1 MKKRA
6 YTISEQADA
15 VKISS
20 SPASPELSSAPM
32 KRIRAIIVDDEP
44 NARRAL
50 RGLLE
55 ENFPQVEILAECKNV
70 PEAVKC
76 INKDKPNLVFLDI
89 AMPGYSGFEL
99 LDFFD
104 EQQLHFKIIFVTA
117 YSEHSLRAFET
128 SAVDYILKPVRL
140 EHIARALKK
149 VNISEPVNENRQYK
163 VLKDNFSNQPDKK
176 IVLQTA
182 ETIFVVR
189 MEDIIY
195 LQAEGSYTKIF
206 TTSHG
211 VLTITKK
218 LIDFE
223 YLEES
228 GPFFRTHRSYIVN
241 LNHIKR
247 VDKKDF
253 ILIMNNDA
261 EVYLAQDK
269 KNPLLEKIV
278 G

>member
-1 MKKRA
+1 MPHAKQNYLRNA
-6 YTISEQADA
+6 MQ
-15 VKISS
+15 KIS
-20 SPASPELSSAPM
+20 
-32 KRIRAIIVDDEP
+32 AIIVDDEP

-55 ENFPQVEILAECKNV
+55 ENFSQVEIMGECKSV
-70 PEAVKC
+70 PEAVKA
-76 INKDKPNLVFLDI
+76 INRFEPDVVFLDI

-104 EQQLHFKIIFVTA
+104 EQHLRFRIIFVTA

-140 EHIARALKK
+140 EHLARALKK
-149 VNISEPVNENRQYK
+149 INMEEAFVSSESRQYQ
-163 VLKDNFSNQPDKK
+163 VLKENFANQPDKK

-195 LQAEGSYTKIF
+195 LQAEGSYTRF
-206 TTSHG
+206 YTTSHG

-223 YLEES
+223 FLENN

-241 LNHIKR
+241 LNHIKK
-247 VDKKDF
+247 VDKKEF
-253 ILIMNNDA
+253 ILMMSNDA

-269 KNPLLEKIV
+269 KNLLLEKIIK
-278 G
+278 

>member
-1 MKKRA
+1 MQK
-6 YTISEQADA
+6 
-15 VKISS
+15 
-20 SPASPELSSAPM
+20 
-32 KRIRAIIVDDEP
+32 IRAIIVDDEP

-55 ENFPQVEILAECKNV
+55 ENFSMVEILADCKNV
-70 PEAVKC
+70 PEAVKT
-76 INKDKPNLVFLDI
+76 INKLKPDLVFLDI

-104 EQQLHFKIIFVTA
+104 EQNLNFKIIFVTA

-149 VNISEPVNENRQYK
+149 ISIEEPVNENRQYK
-163 VLKDNFSNQPDKK
+163 VLKENFTNQSDKK

-189 MEDIIY
+189 MDDIIY
-195 LQAEGSYTKIF
+195 LQAEGSYTRF
-206 TTSHG
+206 YTSSHG

-223 YLEES
+223 YLEDS
-228 GPFFRTHRSYIVN
+228 GPFFRTHRSFIVN
-241 LNHIKR
+241 LNQIKK
-247 VDKKDF
+247 VDKKNF
-253 ILIMNNDA
+253 LVIMNNDA

-269 KNPLLEKIV
+269 KNQLLEKIIT
-278 G
+278 

>member
-1 MKKRA
+1 
-6 YTISEQADA
+6 
-15 VKISS
+15 
-20 SPASPELSSAPM
+20 
-32 KRIRAIIVDDEP
+32 VDDEP
-44 NARRAL
+44 NARMAL

-55 ENFPQVEILAECKNV
+55 ENFSQIELLADCKDV
-70 PEAVKC
+70 PDAVKT
-76 INKDKPNLVFLDI
+76 INKLKPDLVFLDI
-89 AMPGYSGFEL
+89 EMPGYSGFEL

-104 EQQLHFKIIFVTA
+104 EKQINFKIIFVTA

-140 EHIARALKK
+140 EHMERALKK
-149 VNISEPVNENRQYK
+149 LNFDEPVNETRQYK
-163 VLKDNFSNQPDKK
+163 ILKENFTNQIDKK

-189 MEDIIY
+189 MDDIIY
-195 LQAEGSYTKIF
+195 MQAEGSYTRF
-206 TTSHG
+206 YTTSHG

-223 YLEES
+223 YLEKS
-228 GPFFRTHRSYIVN
+228 GPFFRTHRSFIVN
-241 LNHIKR
+241 LNHIKK

-253 ILIMNNDA
+253 LLIMNNDA

-269 KNPLLEKIV
+269 KNQLLEKIIRH
-278 G
+278 

>member
-1 MKKRA
+1 MQK
-6 YTISEQADA
+6 
-15 VKISS
+15 
-20 SPASPELSSAPM
+20 
-32 KRIRAIIVDDEP
+32 IRAIIVDDEP

-55 ENFPQVEILAECKNV
+55 ENFGQVEIVADCKNV
-70 PEAVKC
+70 PEAVKM
-76 INKDKPNLVFLDI
+76 INKLKPDLVFLDI

-104 EQQLHFKIIFVTA
+104 EQHLYFKIIFVTA

-149 VNISEPVNENRQYK
+149 INPEELVNENRQYR
-163 VLKDNFSNQPDKK
+163 VLKDNFSNQQDKK

-195 LQAEGSYTKIF
+195 LQAEGSYTRF
-206 TTSHG
+206 YTTSHG

-223 YLEES
+223 YLES
-228 GPFFRTHRSYIVN
+228 TGPFFRTHRSYLVN
-241 LNHIKR
+241 LNHIKK
-247 VDKKDF
+247 VDKKEF
-253 ILIMNNDA
+253 IVIMNNDA

-269 KNPLLEKIV
+269 KNQLLEKIIT
-278 G
+278 

>member
-1 MKKRA
+1 MQK
-6 YTISEQADA
+6 
-15 VKISS
+15 
-20 SPASPELSSAPM
+20 
-32 KRIRAIIVDDEP
+32 IRAIIVDDEP

-50 RGLLE
+50 QGLLE
-55 ENFPQVEILAECKNV
+55 ENFSQVEIMCDCKNV
-70 PEAVKC
+70 PEAVKA
-76 INKDKPNLVFLDI
+76 INKYKPDLVFLDI

-104 EQQLHFKIIFVTA
+104 EQHLNFKIIFVTA

-140 EHIARALKK
+140 EHITRALKK
-149 VNISEPVNENRQYK
+149 LNIDEPVNENRQYK
-163 VLKDNFSNQPDKK
+163 VLKDNFTSNADKK

-195 LQAEGSYTKIF
+195 MQAEGSYTRIY

-211 VLTITKK
+211 VLMITKK

-223 YLEES
+223 YLENS

-241 LNHIKR
+241 LNHIKK
-247 VDKKDF
+247 VDKKEF

-269 KNPLLEKIV
+269 KNLLLEKIIK
-278 G
+278 

>member
-1 MKKRA
+1 MQK
-6 YTISEQADA
+6 
-15 VKISS
+15 
-20 SPASPELSSAPM
+20 
-32 KRIRAIIVDDEP
+32 IRAIIVDDEP

-55 ENFPQVEILAECKNV
+55 ENFSMVEILADCKNV
-70 PEAVKC
+70 PEAVKT
-76 INKDKPNLVFLDI
+76 INKLKPDLVFLDI

-104 EQQLHFKIIFVTA
+104 EQNLNFKIIFVTA

-149 VNISEPVNENRQYK
+149 ISIEEPVNENRQYK
-163 VLKDNFSNQPDKK
+163 VLKENFTNQSDKK

-189 MEDIIY
+189 MDDIIY
-195 LQAEGSYTKIF
+195 LQAEGSYTRF
-206 TTSHG
+206 YTSSHG

-223 YLEES
+223 YLEDS
-228 GPFFRTHRSYIVN
+228 GPFFRTHRSFIVN
-241 LNHIKR
+241 LNQIKK

-253 ILIMNNDA
+253 LVIMNNDA

-269 KNPLLEKIV
+269 KNQLLEKIIT
-278 G
+278 

>member
-1 MKKRA
+1 MQK
-6 YTISEQADA
+6 
-15 VKISS
+15 
-20 SPASPELSSAPM
+20 
-32 KRIRAIIVDDEP
+32 IRAIIVDDEP

-55 ENFPQVEILAECKNV
+55 ENFSQVEIVADCKNV
-70 PEAVKC
+70 PEAVKM
-76 INKDKPNLVFLDI
+76 INKLKPDLVFLDI

-104 EQQLHFKIIFVTA
+104 EQHLYFKIIFVTA

-149 VNISEPVNENRQYK
+149 INPEELVNENRQYR
-163 VLKDNFSNQPDKK
+163 VLKDNFSNQQDKK

-195 LQAEGSYTKIF
+195 LQAEGSYTRF
-206 TTSHG
+206 YTTSHG

-223 YLEES
+223 YLES
-228 GPFFRTHRSYIVN
+228 TGPFFRTHRSYLVN
-241 LNHIKR
+241 LNHIKK
-247 VDKKDF
+247 VDKKEY
-253 ILIMNNDA
+253 IVIMNNDA

-269 KNPLLEKIV
+269 KNQLLEKIIT
-278 G
+278 

>member
-1 MKKRA
+1 MQK
-6 YTISEQADA
+6 
-15 VKISS
+15 
-20 SPASPELSSAPM
+20 
-32 KRIRAIIVDDEP
+32 IRAIIVDDEP

-55 ENFPQVEILAECKNV
+55 ENFTQVEILGECKNV
-70 PEAVKC
+70 PEAVKS
-76 INKDKPNLVFLDI
+76 INKHKPDLVFLDI

-104 EQQLHFKIIFVTA
+104 DQHLSFKIVFVTA

-140 EHIARALKK
+140 EHMARALRK
-149 VNISEPVNENRQYK
+149 VSADVSVNETQQYK
-163 VLKDNFSNQPDKK
+163 VLKENFSNQPDKK

-195 LQAEGSYTKIF
+195 LQADGSYTRF
-206 TTSHG
+206 YTTSHG

-223 YLEES
+223 YLESS

-241 LNHIKR
+241 LNHIKK
-247 VDKKDF
+247 VDKKEF
-253 ILIMNNDA
+253 ILMMNNDA

-269 KNPLLEKIV
+269 KNLLLEKIIK
-278 G
+278 

>member
-1 MKKRA
+1 MQK
-6 YTISEQADA
+6 
-15 VKISS
+15 
-20 SPASPELSSAPM
+20 
-32 KRIRAIIVDDEP
+32 IRAIIVDDEP

-55 ENFPQVEILAECKNV
+55 ENFSMVEILADCKNV
-70 PEAVKC
+70 PEAVKT
-76 INKDKPNLVFLDI
+76 INKLKPDLVFLDI

-104 EQQLHFKIIFVTA
+104 EQNLNFKIIFVTA

-149 VNISEPVNENRQYK
+149 ISIEEPVNENRQYK
-163 VLKDNFSNQPDKK
+163 VLKENFTNQSDKK

-189 MEDIIY
+189 MDDIIY
-195 LQAEGSYTKIF
+195 LQAEESYTRF
-206 TTSHG
+206 YTSSHG

-228 GPFFRTHRSYIVN
+228 GPFFRTHRSFIVN
-241 LNHIKR
+241 LNQIKK

-253 ILIMNNDA
+253 LVIMNNDA

-269 KNPLLEKIV
+269 KNQLLEKIIT
-278 G
+278 

>member
-1 MKKRA
+1 M
-6 YTISEQADA
+6 
-15 VKISS
+15 
-20 SPASPELSSAPM
+20 
-32 KRIRAIIVDDEP
+32 
-44 NARRAL
+44 
-50 RGLLE
+50 LE
-55 ENFPQVEILAECKNV
+55 ENFSQVEILAESKNV
-70 PEAVKC
+70 PEAVKA
-76 INKDKPNLVFLDI
+76 INKHKPDLVFLDI

-104 EQQLHFKIIFVTA
+104 EQSLNFKIIFVTA

-149 VNISEPVNENRQYK
+149 IKVEETVNENRQYG
-163 VLKDNFSNQPDKK
+163 VLKENLLNQSEKK

-189 MEDIIY
+189 MDDIVY
-195 LQAEGSYTKIF
+195 LQADGSYTRF
-206 TTSHG
+206 YTTSHG

-223 YLEES
+223 FLENT

-241 LNHIKR
+241 LNHIKK
-247 VDKKDF
+247 VDKKEF
-253 ILIMNNDA
+253 ILVMNNEA

-269 KNPLLEKIV
+269 KNLLLEKIIK
-278 G
+278 

>member
-1 MKKRA
+1 MANSKSGYLRN
-6 YTISEQADA
+6 
-15 VKISS
+15 
-20 SPASPELSSAPM
+20 PM
-32 KRIRAIIVDDEP
+32 QQIRAIIVDDEP
-44 NARRAL
+44 NARMAL
-50 RGLLE
+50 RGVLE
-55 ENFPQVEILAECKNV
+55 ENFSQVEILCDCKNV
-70 PEAVKC
+70 PEAVKA
-76 INKDKPNLVFLDI
+76 INKHKPDLIFLDI

-104 EQQLHFKIIFVTA
+104 EQNIGFKIIFVTA

-149 VNISEPVNENRQYK
+149 VSFDEQANELRQYK
-163 VLKDNFSNQPDKK
+163 VLKDNFSTQGEKK

-182 ETIFVVR
+182 ETIYVVK

-195 LQAEGSYTKIF
+195 MQAEGSYTRF
-206 TTSHG
+206 YTTSHG

-223 YLEES
+223 YLEGS
-228 GPFFRTHRSYIVN
+228 GPFFRTHRSFIVN
-241 LNHIKR
+241 LNHIKK
-247 VDKKDF
+247 VDKKEF
-253 ILIMNNDA
+253 LLIMNNDA

-269 KNPLLEKIV
+269 KNQLLEKIIK
-278 G
+278 

>member
-1 MKKRA
+1 MQK
-6 YTISEQADA
+6 
-15 VKISS
+15 
-20 SPASPELSSAPM
+20 
-32 KRIRAIIVDDEP
+32 IRAIIVDDEP

-55 ENFPQVEILAECKNV
+55 ENFSQIEILADCKNV
-70 PEAVKC
+70 PEAVKT
-76 INKDKPNLVFLDI
+76 INKLRPDLVFLDI

-104 EQQLHFKIIFVTA
+104 EQNLIFKIIFVTA

-140 EHIARALKK
+140 EHITRALKK
-149 VNISEPVNENRQYK
+149 INPEELINENRQYR
-163 VLKDNFSNQPDKK
+163 VLKDNISNQQDKK

-195 LQAEGSYTKIF
+195 LQAEGSYTRF
-206 TTSHG
+206 YTTSHG

-223 YLEES
+223 YLENS
-228 GPFFRTHRSYIVN
+228 GPFFRTHRSYLVN
-241 LNHIKR
+241 LNHIKK
-247 VDKKDF
+247 VDKKEY
-253 ILIMNNDA
+253 LVIMNNDA

-269 KNPLLEKIV
+269 KNQLLEKIIT
-278 G
+278 

>member
-1 MKKRA
+1 MQK
-6 YTISEQADA
+6 
-15 VKISS
+15 
-20 SPASPELSSAPM
+20 
-32 KRIRAIIVDDEP
+32 IRAIIVDDEP

-55 ENFPQVEILAECKNV
+55 ENFSQVEILADCKNV
-70 PEAVKC
+70 PEAVKS
-76 INKDKPNLVFLDI
+76 INKLKPDLVFLDI

-104 EQQLHFKIIFVTA
+104 DQNINFKIIFVTA

-149 VNISEPVNENRQYK
+149 INIEEPANEGQQYK
-163 VLKDNFSNQPDKK
+163 VLKDTFSNQPDKK

-189 MEDIIY
+189 MDDIIY
-195 LQAEGSYTKIF
+195 LQAEGSYTRIY

-223 YLEES
+223 YLENN

-241 LNHIKR
+241 LNHIKK
-247 VDKKDF
+247 VDKKEF

-269 KNPLLEKIV
+269 KNLLLEKIIK
-278 G
+278 

>member
-1 MKKRA
+1 MQK
-6 YTISEQADA
+6 
-15 VKISS
+15 
-20 SPASPELSSAPM
+20 
-32 KRIRAIIVDDEP
+32 IRAIIVDDEP

-55 ENFPQVEILAECKNV
+55 ENFSQVEILSDCKNV
-70 PEAVKC
+70 PEAVKA
-76 INKDKPNLVFLDI
+76 INKHKPDLVFLDI

-104 EQQLHFKIIFVTA
+104 EQHIGFRIIFVTA

-140 EHIARALKK
+140 EHMTRALKK
-149 VNISEPVNENRQYK
+149 LSFEEPVNDNTQYK
-163 VLKDNFSNQPDKK
+163 VLKENFSNQADKK

-195 LQAEGSYTKIF
+195 MQAEGSYTRIY

-218 LIDFE
+218 TDRF
-223 YLEES
+223 
-228 GPFFRTHRSYIVN
+228 
-241 LNHIKR
+241 
-247 VDKKDF
+247 
-253 ILIMNNDA
+253 
-261 EVYLAQDK
+261 
-269 KNPLLEKIV
+269 
-278 G
+278 

>member
-1 MKKRA
+1 MQK
-6 YTISEQADA
+6 
-15 VKISS
+15 
-20 SPASPELSSAPM
+20 
-32 KRIRAIIVDDEP
+32 IRAIIVDDEP

-50 RGLLE
+50 QGLLE
-55 ENFPQVEILAECKNV
+55 ENFSQVEVVADCKNV
-70 PEAVKC
+70 PEAVKT
-76 INKDKPNLVFLDI
+76 INKLKPDLVFLDI

-104 EQQLHFKIIFVTA
+104 EQHLNFKIIFVTA

-140 EHIARALKK
+140 EHITRALKK
-149 VNISEPVNENRQYK
+149 INTEELINENKQYR
-163 VLKDNFSNQPDKK
+163 VLKDNFSSQQDKK

-195 LQAEGSYTKIF
+195 LQAEGSYTRF
-206 TTSHG
+206 YTTSHG

-223 YLEES
+223 YLES
-228 GPFFRTHRSYIVN
+228 TGPFFRTHRSYLVN
-241 LNHIKR
+241 LNHIKK
-247 VDKKDF
+247 VDKKEYVV
-253 ILIMNNDA
+253 IMNNDA

-269 KNPLLEKIV
+269 KNQLLEKIIT
-278 G
+278 